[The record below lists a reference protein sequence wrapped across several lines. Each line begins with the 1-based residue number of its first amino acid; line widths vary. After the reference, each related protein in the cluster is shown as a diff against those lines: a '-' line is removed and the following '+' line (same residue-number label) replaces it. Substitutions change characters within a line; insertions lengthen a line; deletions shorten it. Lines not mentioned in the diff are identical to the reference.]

1 VRIIVALKGDTMLDD
16 HEVKEVKTFLL
27 KWLIRFGTDVQLRPP
42 LALTDIDIHMVDVC
56 VRFGYIDEL
65 QDPFTKIYNH
75 KITKEGLDF
84 IQRRKA

>member
-1 VRIIVALKGDTMLDD
+1 MTKADEI
-16 HEVKEVKTFLL
+16 KTFLVE
-27 KWLIRFGTDVQLRPP
+27 WLIRFGVDVQLRPP

-65 QDPFTKIYNH
+65 QDPFTKTYSH
-75 KITKEGLDF
+75 KITEEGLDF